1 MYQVMNETYHNQTVP
16 LSLVFLASLCHTQ
29 TLNQKREY
37 SIPENSHYNIF
48 IFKYFHS
55 QIFSIEMRHISRDK
69 ITFIQILGEGA
80 FGRVFLGTVSGL
92 ETGRISSLS
101 SSMSSSSSPT
111 NSMAPSC
118 SSSVKRSASR
128 LSSRKKKDKNNPY
141 SRSATCE
148 PEAKSLVAIK
158 TLKENSNT
166 SEVSDLKADFERE
179 AELLSNLKHE
189 NIVTFHGIS
198 MDGVPIMMIFEYME
212 YGDLNNFLRDHGPHS
227 NLFRSLN
234 ATKSADPFKSADGS
248 NLRRL
253 ASHPIGGSS
262 REHFGSSKN
271 SFSAN
276 SAGARLRGI
285 SFIDDSPT
293 ASSASGMIGFSSES
307 NCIPKYA
314 KVIKRRGTNQ
324 SVQPIISSP
333 YKSSDESTITVIN
346 KNVINNSKIINQSL
360 ADTDDQLIEEST
372 NPLLSTPS
380 TSEPFVPLTY
390 TTEPGDADT
399 QTLDPEREHLLSNRA
414 IRGKAPKI
422 SNQKA
427 PIKNEFSLAST
438 ASVSISLTPSVDAHY
453 SNQSQGGANSQS
465 PGGANSQSPGE
476 ATSQSPVLNPR
487 LLEDEELFKRPTY
500 IGTLE
505 RTDLLMIANQISSGM
520 EYLASQRFVHR
531 DLATR
536 NCLVGNNLTVK
547 IGDFGMSRD
556 VYSTD
561 YYRVSSSAHA

>member
-1 MYQVMNETYHNQTVP
+1 
-16 LSLVFLASLCHTQ
+16 
-29 TLNQKREY
+29 
-37 SIPENSHYNIF
+37 
-48 IFKYFHS
+48 
-55 QIFSIEMRHISRDK
+55 MRHISRDK

-92 ETGRISSLS
+92 EKRRKSSLS

-128 LSSRKKKDKNNPY
+128 LSSRKKKDKNNPS

-148 PEAKSLVAIK
+148 PETKSLVAIK
-158 TLKENSNT
+158 TLKENINT

-234 ATKSADPFKSADGS
+234 ATKSANPCKSADGS
-248 NLRRL
+248 TLRRL
-253 ASHPIGGSS
+253 ASHPICGSS

-271 SFSAN
+271 GFGAN
-276 SAGARLRGI
+276 SAGAPLRGI
-285 SFIDDSPT
+285 GFIDDSPT
-293 ASSASGMIGFSSES
+293 ASSASGMIGLSSES

-314 KVIKRRGTNQ
+314 KVIKRRGTDQ
-324 SVQPIISSP
+324 SVQPTISSP

-346 KNVINNSKIINQSL
+346 KRVINNSKIINESS
-360 ADTDDQLIEEST
+360 ADANDQLIEEST
-372 NPLLSTPS
+372 NPPLSSTPS

-390 TTEPGDADT
+390 TTAPGGADH
-399 QTLDPEREHLLSNRA
+399 QTLDPEREHLLSSRA

-427 PIKNEFSLAST
+427 PVKKEFSLAST
-438 ASVSISLTPSVDAHY
+438 ESVSISLTPSGDAHQ
-453 SNQSQGGANSQS
+453 SNQSQSEANSQSLGGANSQS
-465 PGGANSQSPGE
+465 P
-476 ATSQSPVLNPR
+476 VLDPR

-505 RTDLLMIANQISSGM
+505 RTDLLMVANQISSGM

-561 YYRVSSSAHA
+561 YYRVSSSAHGLNFFKNFHAHASTTNETHNFFLLRLEDKHSFRSGGCHQNRYCSESSP